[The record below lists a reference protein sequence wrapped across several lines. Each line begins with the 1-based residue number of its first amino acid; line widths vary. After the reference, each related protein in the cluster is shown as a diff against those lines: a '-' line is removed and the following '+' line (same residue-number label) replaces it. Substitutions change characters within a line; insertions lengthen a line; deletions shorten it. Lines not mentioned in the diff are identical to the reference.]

1 MPTTRQK
8 RKDDDPLLPG
18 LPETKRP
25 RSDKGAGSTS
35 GRKPAAQKGKKGPR
49 DEPITDPT
57 NLPKGWTASEL
68 DLDDDDVDG
77 QIARCLRRIDEK
89 ILPDIFENRLKMYQQ
104 IKQKQIDMINSE
116 PDGLSWEVVQRLDSL
131 KRVQK
136 SFYELGN
143 DSDNIPNVKAIMAAY
158 RSGDLVWDANSVTYW
173 AHGKLIG
180 GPRKNDV
187 DEFLAFSKEHGPHGV
202 WVEGTLSNLRT
213 APNID
218 LLDRQLQT
226 GTDEPVPHFA
236 ADSLWARHASIAIRN
251 PTTWNINTREHT
263 MFITVMEDS
272 GASAMKIFQE
282 DRLSLERMSGAP
294 LPISGMMNMSTA
306 GGLMEADTVVLQVN
320 MFHNGQVMLPR
331 WINLRACIAR
341 QRPNTPPTGVRLS
354 GIWLHHM
361 LYCLSAPDN
370 TGDMYVGTDLSEI
383 LTQLP
388 PCIPAFANPPPT

>member
-35 GRKPAAQKGKKGPR
+35 GRKPAAQKGKKKKQDSEPPYVALANDILRRGDALLLPGPPAKLGQINEIPPVWGPR

-136 SFYELGN
+136 SFDELGN
-143 DSDNIPNVKAIMAAY
+143 DSGNIPNVKAIMAAY

-202 WVEGTLSNLRT
+202 WVEGIGNYKPEPMNLFLTLRPILY
-213 APNID
+213 
-218 LLDRQLQT
+218 
-226 GTDEPVPHFA
+226 G
-236 ADSLWARHASIAIRN
+236 HAMHQFTVAIRN

-263 MFITVMEDS
+263 MFLTVMEDS

-294 LPISGMMNMSTA
+294 Y
-306 GGLMEADTVVLQVN
+306 
-320 MFHNGQVMLPR
+320 
-331 WINLRACIAR
+331 
-341 QRPNTPPTGVRLS
+341 LS
-354 GIWLHHM
+354 L
-361 LYCLSAPDN
+361 
-370 TGDMYVGTDLSEI
+370 V
-383 LTQLP
+383 
-388 PCIPAFANPPPT
+388 